1 MNFEVRV
8 ISDDISY
15 EDGSE
20 SDLTSILR
28 AASDR
33 SSWSDELVAA
43 IHDWPSM
50 YHLSPL
56 RSHLF
61 SPLKVGPGDRVLEI
75 GCGMGANVRA
85 MAERGAE
92 VVGIEGSFARATA
105 ARIRTAEFEKVEI
118 LAGDVADYT
127 TTELFD
133 VVLVIGVLEYTSSGI
148 ASINLPGEFLG
159 LCRNF
164 MKSDS
169 VLVLAIENQ
178 MGLKYLLSYPE
189 DHLGQPWIGIEGYR
203 KRTPRTWSRVSLS
216 KMLSEAGLQFQEFLN
231 PYPDYK
237 LPSVLVRE
245 RLYQTD
251 AGRELVKN
259 FVRRP
264 VADGAGN
271 PLFVCDTQRAF
282 AQMVDAGLG
291 PHVANS
297 FLVVASPT
305 DVVANRLDDAEMW
318 TVSRLRRRRFRHLR
332 RIVADGDSHRLE
344 GPPEGL
350 VETPA
355 TRVEWLS
362 NQGHSRSLVH
372 RGVVLDDEMVEAIV
386 DGNTSELTTCIFDY
400 LKFLVDHCYV
410 DGAARAELSSPFG
423 PITEEQ
429 SLPGSFLDCVP
440 QNLIRTSGGVLEF
453 VDDEWK
459 VAGGC
464 SLNLIFARGLLV
476 FANRVV
482 ESGLTPSLLP
492 TGEGSVVD
500 VVVELS
506 RLAGLEIDN
515 SLVDRLIVAEY
526 EFQSLVA
533 PEPFTTFQEFREG
546 LVVVVTP
553 QAPGAPL
560 LRVFEERNLLR
571 DDRKR
576 ILADLDAVAADRDAV
591 AADRK
596 RILADLDAVAAD
608 RVLVDEDRKRIL
620 ADRERVMSIG
630 VTLQTEFDQLT
641 DTFQRLQCEM
651 ETLNASV
658 SYRVGLTVTWPLR
671 VCVSLLQRLRARD

>member
-1 MNFEVRV
+1 
-8 ISDDISY
+8 
-15 EDGSE
+15 
-20 SDLTSILR
+20 
-28 AASDR
+28 
-33 SSWSDELVAA
+33 
-43 IHDWPSM
+43 
-50 YHLSPL
+50 
-56 RSHLF
+56 
-61 SPLKVGPGDRVLEI
+61 
-75 GCGMGANVRA
+75 
-85 MAERGAE
+85 
-92 VVGIEGSFARATA
+92 
-105 ARIRTAEFEKVEI
+105 
-118 LAGDVADYT
+118 
-127 TTELFD
+127 
-133 VVLVIGVLEYTSSGI
+133 
-148 ASINLPGEFLG
+148 
-159 LCRNF
+159 
-164 MKSDS
+164 
-169 VLVLAIENQ
+169 
-178 MGLKYLLSYPE
+178 
-189 DHLGQPWIGIEGYR
+189 
-203 KRTPRTWSRVSLS
+203 
-216 KMLSEAGLQFQEFLN
+216 
-231 PYPDYK
+231 
-237 LPSVLVRE
+237 
-245 RLYQTD
+245 
-251 AGRELVKN
+251 
-259 FVRRP
+259 
-264 VADGAGN
+264 
-271 PLFVCDTQRAF
+271 
-282 AQMVDAGLG
+282 
-291 PHVANS
+291 
-297 FLVVASPT
+297 
-305 DVVANRLDDAEMW
+305 
-318 TVSRLRRRRFRHLR
+318 
-332 RIVADGDSHRLE
+332 
-344 GPPEGL
+344 
-350 VETPA
+350 
-355 TRVEWLS
+355 
-362 NQGHSRSLVH
+362 
-372 RGVVLDDEMVEAIV
+372 
-386 DGNTSELTTCIFDY
+386 
-400 LKFLVDHCYV
+400 
-410 DGAARAELSSPFG
+410 LSSPFG

-526 EFQSLVA
+526 EFQSLVT

-553 QAPGAPL
+553 QAPRAPL

-571 DDRKR
+571 D
-576 ILADLDAVAADRDAV
+576 
-591 AADRK
+591 DRK